1 MSEASAPSRTLYGW
15 RLVLLVLTAGLCAG
29 AFAATPQTPV
39 VRSPGPKSSV
49 SPAAW
54 TRETTFGEAID
65 SLRNATMPP
74 LNIVVLW
81 RSIGENSDVF
91 RETPIGFDSIPGLR
105 VRQYLDLLLLSIS
118 AGTVSPL
125 SYAVDGGVVI
135 IGTEDVLPVPKSVA
149 RVYDVSDL
157 VAAPSYAPSPGG
169 MRMMFGG
176 GLMGGGMMGGYGQGP
191 GQGFGTGFGG
201 YGGYTTGTGL
211 QGLVGS
217 VTSGGR

>member
-1 MSEASAPSRTLYGW
+1 MSEASAPLRTAYGW
-15 RLVLLVLTAGLCAG
+15 RAGFLLLTVALCAG
-29 AFAATPQTPV
+29 ASAAMQKAPTA
-39 VRSPGPKSSV
+39 RSPMARATLGP
-49 SPAAW
+49 ATW

-65 SLRNATMPP
+65 SLRNATRPP

-81 RSIGENSDVF
+81 RPIRENADLF

-118 AGTVSPL
+118 SGTVSPL
-125 SYAVDGGVVI
+125 RYVVDGGAVI
-135 IGTEDVLPVPKSVA
+135 IGTEGALPIPRSVP

-157 VAAPSYAPSPGG
+157 VSAPSYAPSPGT

-176 GLMGGGMMGGYGQGP
+176 GLMGGGTMGGYGQGP

-201 YGGYTTGTGL
+201 YTTGTGV

-217 VTSGGR
+217 VTSGSR

>member
-1 MSEASAPSRTLYGW
+1 MARATL
-15 RLVLLVLTAGLCAG
+15 
-29 AFAATPQTPV
+29 
-39 VRSPGPKSSV
+39 
-49 SPAAW
+49 SPATW

-65 SLRNATMPP
+65 SLRNATKPP
-74 LNIVVLW
+74 MNIIVLW
-81 RSIGENSDVF
+81 RPIRENADLF

-118 AGTVSPL
+118 AGSISPL
-125 SYAVDGGVVI
+125 RYVVDGGAVI
-135 IGTEDVLPVPKSVA
+135 IGTEGALPIPKSVP

-157 VAAPSYAPSPGG
+157 VSAPSYAPSPGT

-191 GQGFGTGFGG
+191 SRGSGTGFGG
-201 YGGYTTGTGL
+201 SGGYTTGTSL

-217 VTSGGR
+217 VTSGSR